1 MSYNLFQWHFRL
13 EYAYLRSHERLLN
26 DDNGRISKKMEIFG
40 IGPLEL
46 LLIVF
51 LALVILGPKEMIE
64 MSKKTAGWLRK
75 VRQSDAW
82 KTTREVMDIPN
93 KVMKETGLEDE
104 IRELNTVSKRALSP
118 TAWQA
123 DSLAG
128 LRDTQKPDQQTIGG
142 EPQAVEQPKPKN
154 KKGSDHAS

>member
-1 MSYNLFQWHFRL
+1 
-13 EYAYLRSHERLLN
+13 
-26 DDNGRISKKMEIFG
+26 MEIFG

-46 LLIVF
+46 LLSVF
-51 LALVILGPKEMIE
+51 LALVILGPREMIE

-104 IRELNTVSKRALSP
+104 LRELNTVSRKTLSP
-118 TAWQA
+118 ATWQA
-123 DSLAG
+123 DALGRPHEAEK
-128 LRDTQKPDQQTIGG
+128 TDQ
-142 EPQAVEQPKPKN
+142 EVPNAESAAVEQPQSTKN
-154 KKGSDHAS
+154 EGADHAAG